1 MAGNKSIYDTAMKR
15 AHEYAWANQWERALK
30 EYGRALS
37 EFPNDRTAQ
46 RNMAQCMFRL
56 RQWPQ
61 ALSAYERLLS
71 ADATDAFA
79 LNRLAEIYLALGQ
92 QDNAQTAYTGLADLY
107 IENNQVYEAIR
118 ALRDLSRA
126 IPKNKDVHTR
136 LLELNRSRAE
146 AAAVPA
152 SSAAED
158 AD

>member
-1 MAGNKSIYDTAMKR
+1 M
-15 AHEYAWANQWERALK
+15 K

-61 ALSAYERLLS
+61 ALAAYERLLS

-92 QDNAQTAYTGLADLY
+92 QDNAQTAYTRLADLY
-107 IENNQVYEAIR
+107 IENNQIYEAIR

-126 IPKNKDVHTR
+126 IPKNKDIHNR
-136 LLELNRSRAE
+136 LLELNQQ
-146 AAAVPA
+146 VDDQP
-152 SSAAED
+152 
-158 AD
+158 